1 MLLQVKYYVIKN
13 IQYSIKNKGKNKV
26 KELLEYRWKMN
37 SSKLV
42 AAGA

>member
-26 KELLEYRWKMN
+26 KELMEYRWKKN
-37 SSKLV
+37 SSELV
-42 AAGA
+42 AAGV